1 MIQDTVLHRTLEAAH
16 HLSDAAPPWGDVL
29 EGARQLIGGDSA
41 SFILFSRTG
50 ELLDC
55 QQTGVSSAAEREY
68 VEHYHAHDIVTPAT
82 TDSPE
87 GTWFDTA
94 ELFSPRMLSSNPYYV
109 DFMCRH
115 RMRQMLTLLV
125 EQSATRQGG
134 LTVQRAEPRATGRA
148 QLGQGATA
156 ALACAIGEA
165 VQARRRASEQWFAA
179 TESAFD
185 GFDEAL
191 CLVSRKGTVLR
202 LSPHA
207 QAWFALNQILRI
219 RQGRLWHAA
228 PGLRE
233 ALYGALASVA
243 ERDRRMTLTLP
254 DEGEAAGCHIDLA
267 PAARIARLA
276 NEPLLLLRIRHAP
289 DSIEARL
296 RTLGPAYEL
305 TAAEQRVL
313 GALIAGQSPAQ
324 HAQARGVSIHTVRKQ
339 IAMIKDKM
347 GCTRQVDLVRAGLPA
362 YGPG

>member
-1 MIQDTVLHRTLEAAH
+1 MIQDPVLHRTLEAAH
-16 HLSDAAPPWGDVL
+16 HLSDPVPPWADVL
-29 EGARQLIGGDSA
+29 EGARQVIGGDSA

-55 QQTGVSSAAEREY
+55 QQSGISAAAERDY

-82 TDSPE
+82 TGSPE

-94 ELFSPRMLSSNPYYV
+94 ELFSQRTLSSNRYYV

-115 RMRQMLTLLV
+115 RMRQMLTLIV
-125 EQSATRQGG
+125 EQAPTRHGG
-134 LTVQRAEPRATGRA
+134 LTVQRAEPRETGRT
-148 QLGQGATA
+148 QLGQGAGA
-156 ALACAIGEA
+156 ALATAIAGA
-165 VQARRRASEQWFAA
+165 VQARRTATEHWFAA

-185 GFDEAL
+185 GFEEAL
-191 CLVSRKGTVLR
+191 CLVSRQGAVLR
-202 LSPHA
+202 QSPRA
-207 QAWFALNQILRI
+207 EAWFTLNQILRI

-233 ALYGALASVA
+233 ALYSALTSVA
-243 ERDRRMTLTLP
+243 ERERRLTLIIP
-254 DEGEAAGCHIDLA
+254 DEGEVAGCQIDLA
-267 PAARIARLA
+267 PAARIARLG

-347 GCTRQVDLVRAGLPA
+347 GCTRQVDLVRAGMNAP
-362 YGPG
+362 

>member
-1 MIQDTVLHRTLEAAH
+1 MTQDPVLHRTLEAAH

-55 QQTGVSSAAEREY
+55 QQRGVSAAAEREY
-68 VEHYHAHDIVTPAT
+68 VAHFHAHDIVTPAT
-82 TDSPE
+82 TGSPE
-87 GTWFDTA
+87 GSWFDTA
-94 ELFSPRMLSSNPYYV
+94 ELFSPKALSRNPYYV

-115 RMRQMLTLLV
+115 RMRQMLTLIV
-125 EQSATRQGG
+125 EQAPTRHGG
-134 LTVQRAEPRATGRA
+134 LTVQRAEPRETGRR
-148 QLGQGATA
+148 QLGQGASA
-156 ALACAIGEA
+156 ALAAAIGRA
-165 VQARRRASEQWFAA
+165 VQQRRMATEQWFAA
-179 TESAFD
+179 AESALD
-185 GFDEAL
+185 GFEEAL
-191 CLVSRKGTVLR
+191 CLVSCKGAVLR
-202 LSPHA
+202 QSPRA

-228 PGLRE
+228 PALRE

-243 ERDRRMTLTLP
+243 ERDRRLTLTLP
-254 DEGEAAGCHIDLA
+254 DEGQVAGCQIDLA
-267 PAARIARLA
+267 PTAQIARLG
-276 NEPLLLLRIRHAP
+276 NEPLLLLRIRPAP

-296 RTLGPAYEL
+296 RTLGPAYDL

-324 HAQARGVSIHTVRKQ
+324 HAEARGVSIHTVRKQ

-347 GCTRQVDLVRAGLPA
+347 GCTRQVDLVRAGLPT
-362 YGPG
+362 